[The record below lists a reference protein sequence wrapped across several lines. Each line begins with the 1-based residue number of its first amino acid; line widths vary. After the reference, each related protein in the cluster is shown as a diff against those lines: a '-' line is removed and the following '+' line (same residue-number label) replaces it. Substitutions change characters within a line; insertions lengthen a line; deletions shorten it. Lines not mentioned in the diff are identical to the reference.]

1 MYWSVDVRGEVPP
14 FAVVT
19 VTATDPGREE
29 PESVV
34 VGDITVIEVPDELT
48 VNKVVWVPP
57 KLTY

>member
-1 MYWSVDVRGEVPP
+1 MDVRGEVPP

-57 KLTY
+57 KLMY